1 MVSLITY
8 EKDQN
13 LEFEKFTPK
22 KTKNFKNVN
31 KEWVCDFVKVSIKMD
46 DKSMLMGEQH
56 TSPNLAIS

>member
-1 MVSLITY
+1 MVPLITY

-13 LEFEKFTPK
+13 LEIEESTSK

-46 DKSMLMGEQH
+46 DKSMLMEEQH